1 MKIDVY
7 NNKYVTKIQGFK
19 LIRGE
24 KGNSMA
30 NKDGTP
36 PNGKKNIQ
44 SILAYKCREKVKVFF
59 LELCLMPHSL
69 CCFYG
74 IHSI

>member
-1 MKIDVY
+1 MKIDVS

-24 KGNSMA
+24 KDNSMA

-36 PNGKKNIQ
+36 PNRKKKIQ
-44 SILAYKCREKVKVFF
+44 SILAYKCRSK
-59 LELCLMPHSL
+59 
-69 CCFYG
+69 
-74 IHSI
+74 

>member
-1 MKIDVY
+1 MKIDVS

-36 PNGKKNIQ
+36 PNGNKNIQ
-44 SILAYKCREKVKVFF
+44 SILAYKCREKVFF
-59 LELCLMPHSL
+59 FELCLMPHSL